1 MKFVPRSIIG
11 WLFIFS
17 FVISI
22 FGTRTEDFFNR
33 LNAGEN
39 ITPIL
44 LDYFIFPF
52 ATGYILFI
60 IFSNIF
66 SSDNSKSRNNTPIKN
81 ATSSE
86 EDKLSKH
93 LAQLEEVERIKN
105 LKDDIKSKRESLGL
119 ISLEHY
125 EALLKKI
132 KSQQKLIK
140 TINEQINSYTSDK
153 NFSQIALL
161 IFIPVYFL
169 IIYFQISSFETFGL
183 QVFMLTIVGCTLF
196 GYFIFMRYRKFKNL
210 LFEAQ
215 EKIKIE
221 TLVLKDLKLEKKKN
235 QLD

>member
-66 SSDNSKSRNNTPIKN
+66 SSDNSKTRNNTPNKK
-81 ATSSE
+81 ATTSE

-183 QVFMLTIVGCTLF
+183 QFFMLTIVGCTIF

>member
-11 WLFIFS
+11 WFFI
-17 FVISI
+17 I
-22 FGTRTEDFFNR
+22 FLTSGLIINSSS
-33 LNAGEN
+33 
-39 ITPIL
+39 
-44 LDYFIFPF
+44 
-52 ATGYILFI
+52 TGIIDYILMFLFSYTVVI

-66 SSDNSKSRNNTPIKN
+66 SSDNSKSRNNTPNKK
-81 ATSSE
+81 ATPSE
-86 EDKLSKH
+86 EEKLSEH

-140 TINEQINSYTSDK
+140 TTNEQINSYTSDK

-169 IIYFQISSFETFGL
+169 IIYFQISSFETIGL

>member
-1 MKFVPRSIIG
+1 MLMFLFTYAFV
-11 WLFIFS
+11 
-17 FVISI
+17 
-22 FGTRTEDFFNR
+22 
-33 LNAGEN
+33 
-39 ITPIL
+39 
-44 LDYFIFPF
+44 
-52 ATGYILFI
+52 I

-66 SSDNSKSRNNTPIKN
+66 SSGNSKSNRSITSKSKKEATP
-81 ATSSE
+81 SE
-86 EDKLSKH
+86 EDKLSEH
-93 LAQLEEVERIKN
+93 LTKLKEVERIKN

>member
-1 MKFVPRSIIG
+1 MKFVPKSIIG
-11 WLFIFS
+11 WIFIFS

>member
-1 MKFVPRSIIG
+1 MKFVPKSIIG
-11 WLFIFS
+11 WFFI
-17 FVISI
+17 I
-22 FGTRTEDFFNR
+22 FLTSGLIINSSS
-33 LNAGEN
+33 
-39 ITPIL
+39 
-44 LDYFIFPF
+44 
-52 ATGYILFI
+52 TGIIDYILMFLFAYTVVI

>member
-1 MKFVPRSIIG
+1 M
-11 WLFIFS
+11 
-17 FVISI
+17 
-22 FGTRTEDFFNR
+22 
-33 LNAGEN
+33 NAGEN

-221 TLVLKDLKLEKKKN
+221 TLVLKDLKIEKKKN

>member
-11 WLFIFS
+11 WFFI
-17 FVISI
+17 I
-22 FGTRTEDFFNR
+22 FLTSGLIINSSS
-33 LNAGEN
+33 
-39 ITPIL
+39 
-44 LDYFIFPF
+44 
-52 ATGYILFI
+52 TGIIDYILMFLFSYTVVI

-66 SSDNSKSRNNTPIKN
+66 SSDNSKSRNNTPNKK
-81 ATSSE
+81 ATPSE
-86 EDKLSKH
+86 EEKLSEH

>member
-11 WLFIFS
+11 WFFI
-17 FVISI
+17 I
-22 FGTRTEDFFNR
+22 FLTSGLIINSSS
-33 LNAGEN
+33 
-39 ITPIL
+39 
-44 LDYFIFPF
+44 
-52 ATGYILFI
+52 TGIIDYILMFLFSYTVVI

-66 SSDNSKSRNNTPIKN
+66 SSDNSKSRNNTPNKK
-81 ATSSE
+81 ATPSE
-86 EDKLSKH
+86 EEKLSEH

-169 IIYFQISSFETFGL
+169 IIYFQISYFETFGL
-183 QVFMLTIVGCTLF
+183 QVFMLTVVGCTLF

>member
-1 MKFVPRSIIG
+1 MKFVPKSIIG
-11 WLFIFS
+11 WIFIFS

-183 QVFMLTIVGCTLF
+183 QGFMLTIVGCTLF

>member
-11 WLFIFS
+11 WF
-17 FVISI
+17 
-22 FGTRTEDFFNR
+22 
-33 LNAGEN
+33 
-39 ITPIL
+39 
-44 LDYFIFPF
+44 
-52 ATGYILFI
+52 FI
-60 IFSNIF
+60 IFLTSGLIINSSSTGIIDYILMFLFSYTVVIIFSSIF
-66 SSDNSKSRNNTPIKN
+66 SSDNSKSRNNTPDKK
-81 ATSSE
+81 ATPSE

>member
-11 WLFIFS
+11 WFFIIFLTSGLIINSSSTGIIDFILMFLFS
-17 FVISI
+17 YTVV
-22 FGTRTEDFFNR
+22 
-33 LNAGEN
+33 
-39 ITPIL
+39 
-44 LDYFIFPF
+44 
-52 ATGYILFI
+52 I

-221 TLVLKDLKLEKKKN
+221 TLVLKDLKIEKKKN

>member
-1 MKFVPRSIIG
+1 MKFVPKSIIG

>member
-11 WLFIFS
+11 WFFI
-17 FVISI
+17 I
-22 FGTRTEDFFNR
+22 FLTSGLIINSSS
-33 LNAGEN
+33 
-39 ITPIL
+39 
-44 LDYFIFPF
+44 
-52 ATGYILFI
+52 TGIIDYILMFLFAYTVVI

-66 SSDNSKSRNNTPIKN
+66 SSDNSKSRNNTPNKK
-81 ATSSE
+81 ATPSE
-86 EDKLSKH
+86 EEKLSEH

-169 IIYFQISSFETFGL
+169 IIYFQIYSFETFGL
-183 QVFMLTIVGCTLF
+183 QVFMLTILGCTLF